1 MDIKS
6 FDQQFP
12 DLAWQDPCQ
21 MVLMDVDPEADGI
34 YDLIDFYCLDPDCDC
49 RKVFVSVMDSRQ
61 KQVATIAYGWED
73 AKFYRAL
80 GTDRE
85 VAQALSSRGFLPPM
99 APQSEHA
106 QYFLAGFSWMVTDK
120 EFIDRFKDRY
130 RLFKSECARTGESLK
145 WDNVIKFP
153 SNKRA

>member
-12 DLAWQDPCQ
+12 DLAGQDPCQ
-21 MVLMDVDPEADGI
+21 MALMDVNPEVDGF
-34 YDLIDFYCLDPDCDC
+34 YNLVDFYCLDPDCDC
-49 RKVFVSVMDSRQ
+49 RKVFVFVMNSRQ
-61 KQVATIAYGWED
+61 KQMATITYGWED

-99 APQSEHA
+99 APQSKYA
-106 QYFLAGFSWMVTDK
+106 QHFFIGFSWMVTDQD
-120 EFIDRFKDRY
+120 FIVRFKDRY
-130 RLFKSECARTGESLK
+130 RLFKSKCAKTSESFK

-153 SNKRA
+153 SSKRA